1 MAGAAGAKGS
11 SLSTGPREGLGAGQ
25 RDGGTPED
33 VKFDTKKLPANELGP
48 GELVGAL
55 PVEGEAPK
63 GEARLPV
70 RVNPQAALQRMAQK
84 IDSEALPAEY
94 RRPVEDYMNLLRG
107 AVPEKKSEG
116 GNAEEAGGK

>member
-1 MAGAAGAKGS
+1 MARLGGKGS
-11 SLSTGPREGLGAGQ
+11 SLSTGPNEGLGAGQ

-33 VKFDTKKLPANELGP
+33 VKFDTKKLAANELGP

-63 GEARLPV
+63 GETKLPV
-70 RVNPQAALQRMAQK
+70 NVDPKTALQNMARS

-94 RRPVEDYMNLLRG
+94 RKPVEDYMNLLRG
-107 AVPEKKSEG
+107 AVQEKKSEG
-116 GNAEEAGGK
+116 GNAEETGGK